1 MTETEM
7 VRVLGLFLVI
17 VVSIVWIWKYRKVP
31 IKRVDAFF
39 VLSLMLHSFIF
50 YITLCFF
57 KGLLTPTQINIW
69 SHAIRVQTYITL
81 ILIGVT

>member
-7 VRVLGLFLVI
+7 VRGLGLFFVI
-17 VVSIVWIWKYRKVP
+17 VVAIVWIWKYKKVP

-50 YITLCFF
+50 YMALFF
-57 KGLLTPTQINIW
+57 FDGSLTPTQINIW
-69 SHAIRVQTYITL
+69 SHGIRVQTYLTL